1 MRERAEELAARRAGI
16 REMGGPEALA
26 RIIPECYGVDLL
38 ESNIAYA
45 RSVRAGIRFQVIVP
59 STRRCEGCSAIAS
72 PPLAQGIERPP
83 TLGDGCRTEGR
94 ARDSQEAERAVGNS
108 LCGEAG
114 ALRLRRRLGPAATM
128 DQPCAAALVFAM
140 RVSPG

>member
-45 RSVRAGIRFQVIVP
+45 RSVRAGIRFHV
-59 STRRCEGCSAIAS
+59 
-72 PPLAQGIERPP
+72 
-83 TLGDGCRTEGR
+83 GDMRT
-94 ARDSQEAERAVGNS
+94 V
-108 LCGEAG
+108 
-114 ALRLRRRLGPAATM
+114 RLGRTF
-128 DQPCAAALVFAM
+128 DLVTCLGNTL
-140 RVSPG
+140 SY